1 MGPEREPHD
10 AVYPRLPV
18 DPGNDIV
25 HLAALKTQ
33 QPGDFFR
40 LNPVH
45 PQRDHFQFRIGKK
58 RSSHWH

>member
-40 LNPVH
+40 LNAVH
-45 PQRDHFQFRIGKK
+45 PQRDHFQFRIGK
-58 RSSHWH
+58 